1 VTISSLPE
9 YFARKIFVMS
19 QIPPILQVQQDDI
32 KRMIACSVHLGSEN
46 LDQGMQRYV
55 HGRNENGIHIID
67 IRKTW
72 EKIQLAARVIV
83 AINNPKDVCV
93 VGLTSATS
101 RAAPFSQRAVLKF
114 AKYIG
119 CHAIAAR
126 FTPGTFTNQ
135 VQPNFLEP
143 RLLIASDPAKDHQ
156 PILEASY
163 VNLPVI
169 AFCNT
174 NSNLRNVD
182 IAIPCNTAGKF
193 SIALMYHML
202 AREVL
207 RLLSKIPRNVD
218 WEVMVDMF
226 IYRDP
231 AEAEKQ
237 EEITKN
243 RLALEG
249 QNSSSFQHQ
258 QQGDYNAQNGENW
271 QGGNFQ
277 PQEGE
282 DEDGGNY
289 NH

>member
-1 VTISSLPE
+1 
-9 YFARKIFVMS
+9 MS
-19 QIPPILQVQQDDI
+19 QIPPILQIQQEDI
-32 KRMIACSVHLGSEN
+32 KKMIACSVHLGSEN
-46 LDQGMQRYV
+46 LDQSMVRYV

-67 IRKTW
+67 IRKTF
-72 EKIQLAARVIV
+72 EKIQLAARVIAAV
-83 AINNPKDVCV
+83 NNPKDVCV
-93 VGLTSATS
+93 VGLCSASS
-101 RAAPFSQRAVLKF
+101 RASPFAQRAVLKF

-119 CHAIAAR
+119 CNAIAGR
-126 FTPGTFTNQ
+126 FTPGCFTNQ

-182 IAIPCNTAGKF
+182 IAIPCNTSGKF

-207 RLLSKIPRNVD
+207 RLFNKIPRNVE

-237 EEITKN
+237 DGEGAKQ
-243 RLALEG
+243 LAIE
-249 QNSSSFQHQ
+249 QSSGNWSTTQ
-258 QQGDYNAQNGENW
+258 QQDGFGQQQQDAEW
-271 QGGNFQ
+271 VGGNFGGQ
-277 PQEGE
+277 DGDEEG
-282 DEDGGNY
+282 GSNY
-289 NH
+289 QS

>member
-1 VTISSLPE
+1 M
-9 YFARKIFVMS
+9 A
-19 QIPPILQVQQDDI
+19 QIPPSLQITQEDV

-46 LDQGMQRYV
+46 LDQGMTRYV

-67 IRKTW
+67 VRKTF
-72 EKIQLAARVIV
+72 EKIQLAARAIV

-93 VGLTSATS
+93 VGLTSARS
-101 RAAPFSQRAVLKF
+101 RAAPFSQRAVIKF

-135 VQPNFLEP
+135 VQPNFREP

-182 IAIPCNTAGKF
+182 IAIPCNTSGKF
-193 SIALMYHML
+193 SIALMFHML

-207 RLLSKIPRNVD
+207 RLTSKIQRD
-218 WEVMVDMF
+218 AEWEVMVDMF

-237 EEITKN
+237 EEVKD
-243 RLALEG
+243 RLALENN
-249 QNSSSFQHQ
+249 NSSWTSSTANQDFAQTSDEWTGGSFTT
-258 QQGDYNAQNGENW
+258 NQNQDEYAE
-271 QGGNFQ
+271 GNLTGLMQ
-277 PQEGE
+277 
-282 DEDGGNY
+282 
-289 NH
+289 

>member
-1 VTISSLPE
+1 
-9 YFARKIFVMS
+9 MS
-19 QIPPILQVQQDDI
+19 QIPPILQLQQEDI

-46 LDQGMQRYV
+46 LDVGMSRYV
-55 HGRNENGIHIID
+55 HGRNENGVHIID
-67 IRKTW
+67 IRKTY

-83 AINNPKDVCV
+83 AINNPKDICV
-93 VGLTSATS
+93 VGLHPSAS
-101 RAAPFSQRAVLKF
+101 RTPPYAQRAVLKF

-143 RLLIASDPAKDHQ
+143 RLLIVSDPAKDHQ

-174 NSNLRNVD
+174 NSNIRNVD
-182 IAIPCNTAGKF
+182 IAIPCNTSGNL

-202 AREVL
+202 AKEIL
-207 RLLSKIPRNVD
+207 RLLNKIDRSSD

-231 AEAEKQ
+231 LEAEKQ
-237 EEITKN
+237 EESAKEGTIEN
-243 RLALEG
+243 RD
-249 QNSSSFQHQ
+249 
-258 QQGDYNAQNGENW
+258 QQGLLQQGTDGYNQNISENW
-271 QGGNFQ
+271 AHGNFTQ
-277 PQEGE
+277 QDE
-282 DEDGGNY
+282 DEDNQGGTY
-289 NH
+289 

>member
-1 VTISSLPE
+1 
-9 YFARKIFVMS
+9 MS
-19 QIPPILQVQQDDI
+19 QIPPVLQIQQEDI

-46 LDQGMQRYV
+46 LDQGMSRYV

-67 IRKTW
+67 IRKTF
-72 EKIQLAARVIV
+72 EKIQLAARVIA
-83 AINNPKDVCV
+83 AINNPKDICV
-93 VGLTSATS
+93 VGLTPSAG
-101 RAAPFSQRAVLKF
+101 RVLPFAQRAVLKF
-114 AKYIG
+114 SKYIG

-202 AREVL
+202 AKEVL
-207 RLLSKIPRNVD
+207 RLFSKIPRSVE

-231 AEAEKQ
+231 SESEKQ
-237 EEITKN
+237 EEVKD
-243 RLALEG
+243 RLALENQTQG
-249 QNSSSFQHQ
+249 QWQATN
-258 QQGDYNAQNGENW
+258 QGEGFAQNTNENW
-271 QGGNFQ
+271 IGNFQ
-277 PQEGE
+277 QTPEVG
-282 DEDGGNY
+282 DEDDNTGGNY
-289 NH
+289 QS

>member
-1 VTISSLPE
+1 
-9 YFARKIFVMS
+9 MS
-19 QIPPILQVQQDDI
+19 QIPPILQIQPDDI
-32 KRMIACSVHLGSEN
+32 KKMIACSVHLGSEN
-46 LDQGMQRYV
+46 LDQTMQRYV
-55 HGRNENGIHIID
+55 HGRNDNGIHIID

-72 EKIQLAARVIV
+72 EKIQLAARVIAAV
-83 AINNPKDVCV
+83 SNPKEVCV
-93 VGLTSATS
+93 VGLCSVSS
-101 RAAPFSQRAVLKF
+101 RASPFAQRAVLKF

-119 CHAIAAR
+119 CHAIVGR
-126 FTPGTFTNQ
+126 FTPGCFTNQ
-135 VQPNFLEP
+135 VQPVFMEP
-143 RLLIASDPAKDHQ
+143 RILIASDPAKDHQ

-182 IAIPCNTAGKF
+182 VAIPCNTSGRY

-207 RLLSKIPRNVD
+207 RLFNKFPRNVE

-237 EEITKN
+237 DAESNKDRHAIADSNT
-243 RLALEG
+243 
-249 QNSSSFQHQ
+249 SWSTSHQ
-258 QQGDYNAQNGENW
+258 QDGFGAQTADEW
-271 QGGNFQ
+271 TGGNFIQ
-277 PQEGE
+277 AQEN
-282 DEDGGNY
+282 DED
-289 NH
+289 

>member
-1 VTISSLPE
+1 
-9 YFARKIFVMS
+9 MS
-19 QIPPILQVQQDDI
+19 QIPPILNIQQEDV
-32 KRMIACSVHLGSEN
+32 KRMISCSVHLGSEN
-46 LDQGMQRYV
+46 LDQGMTRYV

-67 IRKTW
+67 VRKTY

-83 AINNPKDVCV
+83 AVGNPKDVCV
-93 VGLTSATS
+93 VGLTSARS
-101 RAAPFSQRAVLKF
+101 RAAPFAQRAVIKF

-119 CHAIAAR
+119 CQAIAAR

-135 VQPNFLEP
+135 VQPNFKEP

-182 IAIPCNTAGKF
+182 IAIPCNTTGKF
-193 SIALMYHML
+193 SIALMFHML

-207 RLLSKIPRNVD
+207 RLRNKIQRDVD

-231 AEAEKQ
+231 SEAEKQ
-237 EEITKN
+237 EEVKD
-243 RLALEG
+243 RLALEN
-249 QNSSSFQHQ
+249 NSSSWSASHANQDLPQ
-258 QQGDYNAQNGENW
+258 TTDEW
-271 QGGNFQ
+271 TGGNFQ
-277 PQEGE
+277 DEEYAEGNLT
-282 DEDGGNY
+282 GLMQ
-289 NH
+289 

>member
-1 VTISSLPE
+1 M
-9 YFARKIFVMS
+9 A
-19 QIPPILQVQQDDI
+19 QIPPILQIQPDDV

-46 LDQGMQRYV
+46 LDQGMARYV

-67 IRKTW
+67 VRKTF
-72 EKIQLAARVIV
+72 EKIQLAARVIA

-93 VGLTSATS
+93 VGLTSARS
-101 RAAPFSQRAVLKF
+101 RVAPFAQRAVIKF
-114 AKYIG
+114 AKYLG

-135 VQPNFLEP
+135 VQPNFREP

-182 IAIPCNTAGKF
+182 IAIPCNTSGKF
-193 SIALMYHML
+193 SIALMFHML

-207 RLLSKIPRNVD
+207 RLMNKIPRDVD

-237 EEITKN
+237 EEVAKD
-243 RLALEG
+243 RLALE
-249 QNSSSFQHQ
+249 NPSWSSSATHPTDFQQ
-258 QQGDYNAQNGENW
+258 ASDEW
-271 QGGNFQ
+271 TGGNFRAQ
-277 PQEGE
+277 DEKYAEGNLA
-282 DEDGGNY
+282 GLMG
-289 NH
+289 